1 MTPERTLVP
10 KFFAKPRLRGMKP
23 ADETPARARHASG
36 ASLFRRPDRPLSMMP
51 RQY

>member
-23 ADETPARARHASG
+23 ADETAVRARVTRREARHATC
-36 ASLFRRPDRPLSMMP
+36 F
-51 RQY
+51 